1 MTTEDF
7 AGQAA
12 DSPLG
17 AQYAAGDAWVVT
29 ARGEVDLNNLPPL
42 TDALARAAEKHAVIV
57 LDASAITFADSTL
70 LNVLLSV
77 RRSADLRIAAP
88 GPQIRRLLELTGADQ
103 VLSVYAHV
111 EAAQP
116 A

>member
-7 AGQAA
+7 TGQAA
-12 DSPLG
+12 DGPLG
-17 AQYAAGDAWVVT
+17 AQYATGGAWVVC

-42 TDALARAAEKHAVIV
+42 TDALTRAAEAHAVIV
-57 LDASAITFADSTL
+57 LDASDITFADSTF
-70 LNVLLSV
+70 LNVLLGV

-103 VLSVYAHV
+103 VLSVYTDV